1 MGHLERT
8 AAGIDVQPW
17 NYTNG
22 VIPGGEPR
30 GTNPRSERINREN
43 AQIYAREEA
52 KRREEAEWMA
62 GKPDRD
68 RSEALRTPA
77 VRIGEMNEPLTE
89 AKSLHEVCVE
99 GLWRLTGSQI
109 I

>member
-1 MGHLERT
+1 MDSCSFLRSVSFPSSLSASDSPSS
-8 AAGIDVQPW
+8 AAPDW
-17 NYTNG
+17 SALC
-22 VIPGGEPR
+22 R
-30 GTNPRSERINREN
+30 
-43 AQIYAREEA
+43 
-52 KRREEAEWMA
+52 MA

-68 RSEALRTPA
+68 RIEALRTPA
-77 VRIGEMNEPLTE
+77 VRIGQMNELLTE